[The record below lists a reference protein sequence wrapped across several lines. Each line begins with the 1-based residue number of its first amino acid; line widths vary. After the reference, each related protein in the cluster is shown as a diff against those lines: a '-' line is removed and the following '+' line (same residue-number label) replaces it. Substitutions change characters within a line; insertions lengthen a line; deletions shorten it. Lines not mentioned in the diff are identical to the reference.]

1 MDEKQC
7 EMLLVLGGLLSTI
20 GSANDAED
28 HGYRD
33 DADRMRQESCES
45 MQKLLTEHAFLGAL
59 IPTLEEELNSGH
71 IFNFGWANLMR
82 TVEEALQSSGKVIG

>member
-1 MDEKQC
+1 MDEKQRAV
-7 EMLLVLGGLLSTI
+7 LLELGSLLSTI

-45 MQKLLTEHAFLGAL
+45 MQRLVTENAFLGRL
-59 IPTLEEELNSGH
+59 VPSLEEELNSGH
-71 IFNFGWANLMR
+71 IFNFGWANLML
-82 TVEEALQSSGKVIG
+82 TVEVALQTPGKAS